1 MSNLTQMAQGAK
13 KIVLN
18 GIIITTTSEPNIS
31 NGHNAIRVYFNIT
44 AGAGT
49 WTIKVQGKS
58 PNDTY
63 TDCYD
68 SNGTQMIMSSLTAD
82 RGQSFVC
89 LPDKFRIVA
98 TEDSDGATI
107 DVSYE
112 LFSV

>member
-1 MSNLTQMAQGAK
+1 MSSLIQMAQGTK
-13 KIVLN
+13 KVVLN
-18 GIIITTTSEPNIS
+18 GITATTTSEPNIS

-44 AGAGT
+44 VGTGT

-58 PNDTY
+58 PNGTY

-68 SNGTQMIMSSLTAD
+68 SNGVQMIMSSLSAD
-82 RGQSFVC
+82 RSQAFIC
-89 LPDKFRIVA
+89 LPDKFRIVV
-98 TEDSDGATI
+98 TEDVDGATI